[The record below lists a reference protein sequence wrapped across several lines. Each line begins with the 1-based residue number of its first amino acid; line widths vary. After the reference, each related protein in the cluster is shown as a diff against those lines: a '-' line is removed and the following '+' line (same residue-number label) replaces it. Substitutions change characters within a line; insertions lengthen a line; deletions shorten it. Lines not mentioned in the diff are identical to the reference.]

1 MTRLERAPWLALVLV
16 ALWRAPVARD
26 LDVAVPPGSPLEWTA
41 AFPAYTPPRR
51 PLFPRTG
58 PAENPAQK
66 PGEASGEEPQ
76 RTASSA
82 RSTSSAAD
90 VRISNAFGQVRIL
103 TWDLTAHLEWTK
115 KPLPQPTTGHGAL
128 RPPAPEFG
136 DPLYWLSLAPLLRLL
151 LHPDSLSRSET
162 LAHLV
167 ELGEPVLPVLGA
179 AAQER
184 DLAVACRDLR
194 ALIRPD
200 AGVLP
205 TPPPG
210 ATPRESAFARFVL
223 EECLRDRP
231 LDPSDDFGRRL
242 FLFAEEA
249 EPLLCRYAEHP
260 ALELSRNA
268 VAALGRYETR
278 SAVQFLAAFAARA
291 EDPVALVRAL
301 AALGRYRGALDV
313 APLLARLERTSE
325 PVQRAAL
332 IGALGRLGARAAA
345 PLLLRLGEDARRA
358 KDSDLLISV
367 LSALARIAWLQPQ
380 PELASFCARVS
391 GEARELGR
399 RSELTLKPD
408 LPDPPELR
416 ATILSQLALL
426 ARTQAAAPDEKTRAE
441 LVALARPAPLDARLS
456 ELGRGG
462 TDPLGSI
469 PAAVRFLY
477 LEGLVRAGPG
487 GLELL
492 ASLARRPEVETALRA
507 RALALLSYDQRG
519 ALAVTLLEAAETPLE
534 LCVQALEV
542 LITDVHPRAP
552 EFCRR
557 QLARPGLG
565 DPRPDAALAFLVQRA
580 VRFLSEAG
588 KLGARDLLPLQ
599 ALVQHPPSERAGRV
613 AELRARLREL
623 AEFAR
628 AGGRAKELGE
638 RAGALVDYV
647 IEHRLNALLDPA
659 ARAAR
664 SDALLQALEPL
675 RAARTPPEA
684 VAQLVPALQALLLG
698 GEVELEDPGR
708 ALFQPLVPL
717 AEEVLLALG
726 RSRDPLAVE
735 LVLAALQGGAR
746 ELRAHACL
754 ALGMCAQPD
763 LAPKLLPALLDEDPF
778 VRFAAAEALRHLTGR
793 EHAVDWLA
801 APAAERQTAAEEL
814 RLWLLTRER

>member
-1 MTRLERAPWLALVLV
+1 MTRLERAPWLALLLT
-16 ALWRAPVARD
+16 ALARAPVARD
-26 LDVAVPPGSPLEWTA
+26 LDVAVPPGSPLEWSA
-41 AFPAYTPPRR
+41 AFPAYTPPRN

-58 PAENPAQK
+58 PAAG
-66 PGEASGEEPQ
+66 PGPDGEEAQ
-76 RTASSA
+76 RTRAKLA
-82 RSTSSAAD
+82 RSEAD
-90 VRISNAFGQVRIL
+90 LRLSNSFGQVRIL

-115 KPLPQPTTGHGAL
+115 KPVAGPTTGRGAL
-128 RPPAPEFG
+128 RPPPPEFG

-179 AAQER
+179 AAEER

-200 AGVLP
+200 PGLLP

-210 ATPRESAFARFVL
+210 ATPRASALARLVL
-223 EECLRDRP
+223 EECLRDQP
-231 LDPSDDFGRRL
+231 LDPTDDFGRRL

-249 EPLLCRYAEHP
+249 EPLLCGYAEHP
-260 ALELSRNA
+260 SLELSRNA

-278 SAVQFLAAFAARA
+278 GAVQFLAAFAARS
-291 EDPVALVRAL
+291 EDPVARVRAL
-301 AALGRYRGALDV
+301 AALGRVRGALEV
-313 APLLARLERTSE
+313 APLITRLEHTSE

-345 PLLLRLGEDARRA
+345 PLLLRLGESARRA

-367 LSALARIAWLQPQ
+367 LSALARIAWVKPQ
-380 PELASFCARVS
+380 ADLAAFCARVER
-391 GEARELGR
+391 EAGELGR
-399 RSELTLKPD
+399 RSEPTHKAD
-408 LPDPPELR
+408 VPDPPELR
-416 ATILSQLALL
+416 ATILAQLALL
-426 ARTQAAAPDEKTRAE
+426 ARTQAVAPDEKTRAE
-441 LVALARPAPLDARLS
+441 LLALARPAPLDARLS
-456 ELGRGG
+456 ELGQGG

-477 LEGLVRAGPG
+477 LEGLTRAGPG
-487 GLELL
+487 GQELL
-492 ASLARRPEVETALRA
+492 ASLARRTEVETALRG

-519 ALAVTLLEAAETPLE
+519 ALAVSLLGAAETPLE

-542 LITDVHPRAP
+542 LIADVHPRAD
-552 EFCRR
+552 ELCRL
-557 QLARPGLG
+557 QLARPELAA
-565 DPRPDAALAFLVQRA
+565 PRPAPALAYLAQRA
-580 VRFLSEAG
+580 VRHLSEAG

-599 ALVQHPPSERAGRV
+599 ALVRHPPGERAGRV

-623 AEFAR
+623 AEFVR
-628 AGGRAKELGE
+628 AGGRAKELE
-638 RAGALVDYV
+638 ARASALVDYV
-647 IEHRLNALLDPA
+647 IAERLNALLDPA

-664 SDALLQALEPL
+664 VDALLQALEPL

-684 VAQLVPALQALLLG
+684 VAALVPTLQALLLG

-726 RSRDPLAVE
+726 RTRDPLAVE

-754 ALGMCAQPD
+754 ALGMCARAE
-763 LAPKLLPALLDEDPF
+763 LAPKLLPLLLDEDPF
-778 VRFAAAEALRHLTGR
+778 VRFCAAEGLRHLTGR
-793 EHAVDWLA
+793 DHAVDWLA
-801 APAAERQTAAEEL
+801 APAEARQTAAEEF
-814 RLWLLTRER
+814 RQWLLTETR